1 MRTSLTVTSGV
12 GLLLIGYIAGGS
24 HLLSPAALL
33 AQGGKGKARPGA
45 DAQAAPPLSDEAKNK
60 IKAAA
65 DALKAAQE
73 ALEAEGRYGNSA
85 TKGINAFTI
94 LTGGSL
100 SSGGTIDD
108 LKSAGGVDPETF
120 GALYAGLASDTIVAE
135 LGRDSENRLTY
146 KGRVVRMYPIS
157 AIRAA
162 YGRRSEITGE
172 DLLPVVEDSSKK
184 PAKKKTEP
192 KEEAETEEQ

>member
-1 MRTSLTVTSGV
+1 MRTSITVTSGV

-33 AQGGKGKARPGA
+33 AQAGKGKARPGS
-45 DAQAAPPLSDEAKNK
+45 DSQAAPPLSDEAKAK
-60 IKAAA
+60 VKAAA

-73 ALEAEGRYGNSA
+73 ALEAENRYGNSA
-85 TKGINAFTI
+85 IKGINAFTV
-94 LTGGSL
+94 LTGGG
-100 SSGGTIDD
+100 SSMED

-120 GALYAGLASDTIVAE
+120 GALYAGLASDAVVVD

-146 KGRVVRMYPIS
+146 KGRVVRMLPVS

-162 YGRRSEITGE
+162 YARRSEITGE
-172 DLLPVVEDSSKK
+172 DLLPVVEDGSKK
-184 PAKKKTEP
+184 PAKKKAEP
-192 KEEAETEEQ
+192 SEDATTEEQ

>member
-1 MRTSLTVTSGV
+1 MRTSLTVTGGV

-33 AQGGKGKARPGA
+33 AQGGKGKAARPGA
-45 DAQAAPPLSDEAKNK
+45 DSQAAPPLSDETKAK

-73 ALEAEGRYGNSA
+73 ALEAENHYGNSA
-85 TKGINAFTI
+85 TKGINAFTV
-94 LTGGSL
+94 LTGGG
-100 SSGGTIDD
+100 SSMDE
-108 LKSAGGVDPETF
+108 LKSAGAVDPETF
-120 GALYAGLASDTIVAE
+120 GALYAGLATDTVVVD

-146 KGRVVRMYPIS
+146 RGRVVRMYPIS

-162 YGRRSEITGE
+162 YAKRSEITGE
-172 DLLPVVEDSSKK
+172 DLLPAADDGSKK
-184 PAKKKTEP
+184 PAKKKAEP
-192 KEEAETEEQ
+192 SEDAATEEQ

>member
-12 GLLLIGYIAGGS
+12 GLLLIGYIAGSS

-33 AQGGKGKARPGA
+33 AQGGKGKSKSVG
-45 DAQAAPPLSDEAKNK
+45 DAQAAPPLSDEAKAK
-60 IKAAA
+60 VKAAA
-65 DALKAAQE
+65 EALKAAQE
-73 ALEAEGRYGNSA
+73 ALEAEDRYRASA
-85 TKGINAFTI
+85 IKGVNAFTV
-94 LTGGSL
+94 LTGG
-100 SSGGTIDD
+100 GGSMDD

-120 GALYAGLASDTIVAE
+120 AALYAGLGADAVVGE

-146 KGRVVRMYPIS
+146 KGRVVRMYPVS

-162 YGRRSEITGE
+162 YARRSEITGE

-184 PAKKKTEP
+184 PAKKKAEP
-192 KEEAETEEQ
+192 AEEATEEQ

>member
-33 AQGGKGKARPGA
+33 AQGGAGKGKGKAGA
-45 DAQAAPPLSDEAKNK
+45 DAQAAQPLSDETKAK

-73 ALEAEGRYGNSA
+73 ALEAEARYTNSA
-85 TKGINAFTI
+85 IKGINAFTV
-94 LTGGSL
+94 LTGGGSSL
-100 SSGGTIDD
+100 ED
-108 LKSAGGVDPETF
+108 LKSTGGVDPETF
-120 GALYAGLASDTIVAE
+120 GALYAGLATDSVVVD

-162 YGRRSEITGE
+162 YARRSEITGE
-172 DLLPVVEDSSKK
+172 DLLPVIEDGSKK
-184 PAKKKTEP
+184 PAKKKAEP
-192 KEEAETEEQ
+192 TEEGASEEQ

>member
-12 GLLLIGYIAGGS
+12 GLLLIGYIAGSS

-33 AQGGKGKARPGA
+33 AQGGKGKAKPGA
-45 DAQAAPPLSDEAKNK
+45 NAQAAPPLSDEAKTK

-73 ALEAEGRYGNSA
+73 ALEAESRLGTSA
-85 TKGINAFTI
+85 TKGINAFTV
-94 LTGGSL
+94 LTGGG
-100 SSGGTIDD
+100 SSMED

-120 GALYAGLASDTIVAE
+120 GALYAGLASDTVVTD

-146 KGRVVRMYPIS
+146 KGRVVRMFPIS

-162 YGRRSEITGE
+162 YARRSEITGE
-172 DLLPVVEDSSKK
+172 DLLPVAEDSSKK
-184 PAKKKTEP
+184 PAKKKP
-192 KEEAETEEQ
+192 DAAEESETEEQ

>member
-24 HLLSPAALL
+24 QVLSPAALL

-45 DAQAAPPLSDEAKNK
+45 DAQAAPSLSDEAKTK

-73 ALEAEGRYGNSA
+73 ALEAENRFGTSA
-85 TKGINAFTI
+85 TKGINAFTV

-100 SSGGTIDD
+100 TAGGSMDD

-120 GALYAGLASDTIVAE
+120 GALYAGLAADAVVVD

-146 KGRVVRMYPIS
+146 KGRVVRMLPVS
-157 AIRAA
+157 AIRGA
-162 YGRRSEITGE
+162 YARRSEITGE

-184 PAKKKTEP
+184 PAKKKAEP
-192 KEEAETEEQ
+192 TEAETEEQ

>member
-33 AQGGKGKARPGA
+33 AQGGKGKGKGGG
-45 DAQAAPPLSDEAKNK
+45 DSQAAPPLSDEAKNK

-73 ALEAEGRYGNSA
+73 ALEAEGRYTNSA
-85 TKGINAFTI
+85 IKGINSFTV
-94 LTGGSL
+94 LTGGGGSL
-100 SSGGTIDD
+100 DD

-120 GALYAGLASDTIVAE
+120 GALYAGLGSDSVVAD

-157 AIRAA
+157 AIRGA
-162 YGRRSEITGE
+162 YAKRSEITGE
-172 DLLPVVEDSSKK
+172 DLLPVAEDTSKK
-184 PAKKKTEP
+184 PGKKKAEP
-192 KEEAETEEQ
+192 AAETETEEQ